1 MAIQRPSG
9 RRASSAP
16 RAPVAHA
23 QRLGHADVRAQRVG
37 DAELAQDAR
46 AVGADLDAGAVLVKC
61 RAALQHV
68 RGDAVARERQRGGE
82 AADAAAGDEHRS
94 GLALACT
101 RQRRF
106 GVLVGLRIE
115 L

>member
-1 MAIQRPSG
+1 MT
-9 RRASSAP
+9 
-16 RAPVAHA
+16 
-23 QRLGHADVRAQRVG
+23 
-37 DAELAQDAR
+37 
-46 AVGADLDAGAVLVKC
+46 
-61 RAALQHV
+61 
-68 RGDAVARERQRGGE
+68 RERQRGGE
-82 AADAAAGDEHRS
+82 PADAAAGDEHRT

>member
-1 MAIQRPSG
+1 M
-9 RRASSAP
+9 
-16 RAPVAHA
+16 
-23 QRLGHADVRAQRVG
+23 
-37 DAELAQDAR
+37 
-46 AVGADLDAGAVLVKC
+46 
-61 RAALQHV
+61 
-68 RGDAVARERQRGGE
+68 AREGERGRQ

-94 GLALACT
+94 AMALACT